1 MMVHDANTELD
12 ALRIDLDTSAE
23 QEAMMSMTT
32 TTHLTKLVAENL
44 NLRNELV
51 SCKGTHVH
59 HTHTHPARC
68 FDTCTVR

>member
-1 MMVHDANTELD
+1 MLHDALSELD
-12 ALRIDLDTSAE
+12 LLRGELDTSAE

-51 SCKGTHVH
+51 ACKGKH
-59 HTHTHPARC
+59 
-68 FDTCTVR
+68 